1 MLSKLWENL
10 LNHPRLD
17 YGEKEFMKKVSNT
30 EKNLNIP
37 EKKCLVKLKKVIIYK
52 FMKKITIYT
61 GPLCNYCEAAKRL
74 LIRNNAPY
82 NEINIATVD
91 GAMDEMIKKANG
103 KRTIPQIFFDD
114 QHIGGYD
121 EVRAL
126 EKENKLQDLLK

>member
-1 MLSKLWENL
+1 
-10 LNHPRLD
+10 
-17 YGEKEFMKKVSNT
+17 
-30 EKNLNIP
+30 
-37 EKKCLVKLKKVIIYK
+37 
-52 FMKKITIYT
+52 MKKITMYT

-74 LIRNNAPY
+74 LTRNNAPY
-82 NEINIATVD
+82 KEIDIATTE

-126 EKENKLQDLLK
+126 EKENKLQDLLNN